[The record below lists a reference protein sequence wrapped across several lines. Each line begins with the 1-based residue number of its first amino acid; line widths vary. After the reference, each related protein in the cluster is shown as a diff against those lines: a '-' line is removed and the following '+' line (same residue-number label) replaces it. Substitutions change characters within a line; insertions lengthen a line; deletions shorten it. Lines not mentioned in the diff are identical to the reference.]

1 MTAEHPYDELAVGWA
16 LHALEPDDEAAF
28 ARHLTGCGR
37 CQRTVADTSEVM
49 AAMARDLP
57 AAEPSDRLRVRLRA
71 AVEETE
77 QLPPRAAG
85 PPPAERKRS
94 RADRPVPPPADGGA
108 TRVDRPGTPPVPRR
122 SSVRGLPGVL
132 VAAATAAVV
141 GLGMWVAALDRSRDE
156 LESTLAAQEQVVAE
170 LMRPGRA
177 TITPLTSEDRQVA
190 TVVARGDT
198 LQVVIDGLERN
209 DTASTTYVV
218 WGLGEG
224 DPVPLGT
231 FDVVRSQMEVRTVGS
246 GRTGLDD
253 FPGYGIS
260 IEPGRQ
266 APSSPTE
273 VVATGEV
280 TS

>member
-1 MTAEHPYDELAVGWA
+1 MTGEHPYDELAVGWA
-16 LHALEPDDEAAF
+16 LHALEPDDEAGF

-37 CQRTVADTSEVM
+37 CRRTAAETSEVM

-57 AAEPSDRLRVRLRA
+57 SAEPSDRLRARLRA

-77 QLPPRAAG
+77 QVRPRTVGDAPADHGERRAALH
-85 PPPAERKRS
+85 AS
-94 RADRPVPPPADGGA
+94 PPPADPP
-108 TRVDRPGTPPVPRR
+108 RLMPVPRR
-122 SSVRGLPGVL
+122 SSVRRSSSAL
-132 VAAATAAVV
+132 VAAASAAVL
-141 GLGMWVAALDRSRDE
+141 GLGVWVTVLDRSRDE
-156 LESTLAAQEQVVAE
+156 LQSTVAAQQEVVAE

-177 TITPLTSEDRQVA
+177 TITPLTSADRQVA
-190 TVVARGDT
+190 TVVARNES
-198 LQVVIDGLERN
+198 LQVVTDGLESN

-224 DPVPLGT
+224 DPVALGT
-231 FDVVRSQMEVRTVGS
+231 FDVARSQMEVRTVGS
-246 GRTGLDD
+246 GTTGLDD
-253 FPGYGIS
+253 YPSYGIS